1 MHRRGEIFQGIGY
14 LLIFLGILDF
24 ITGNFLGKDF
34 TGVVWSPLAL
44 GIGGSILSWIGRKMN
59 PDKGVVNDDLDQ
71 Q

>member
-1 MHRRGEIFQGIGY
+1 MRKFLNGIGAI
-14 LLIFLGILDF
+14 LIILAVVDF
-24 ITGNFLGKDF
+24 ITASFLGKDF

-59 PDKGVVNDDLDQ
+59 PVKGVVNDDLDQ

>member
-1 MHRRGEIFQGIGY
+1 MGPFFQGIGA
-14 LLIFLGILDF
+14 LLIILGVVDF

-34 TGVVWSPLAL
+34 TGVEWSPIAL
-44 GIGGSILSWIGRKMN
+44 FIGGSILSWIGRKMN